1 MPYGIA
7 IVLALLIAIV
17 TRAAG
22 MDRDRALYPVAL
34 IVIGSYYALFA
45 AIGGSTPSIITET
58 IGATVFMAFAVI
70 GFRIN
75 LWIVAFA
82 IAGHGLFD
90 FLVHPHLV
98 PNPGMPEWWPAFCGT
113 IDIALAIICAILLN
127 IGIIQARRAPLRDAR
142 PGSAPS
148 SPSRDARGCDS
159 GTSTRRGDRQA
170 STRCAPSPSAGR

>member
-1 MPYGIA
+1 MPYLVA
-7 IVLALLIAIV
+7 IVLAVLIVAV
-17 TRAAG
+17 TRFAG

-58 IGATVFMAFAVI
+58 IGAAVFTVIAVI

-75 LWIVAFA
+75 LWIVALA

-98 PNPGMPEWWPAFCGT
+98 PNPGMPVWWPAFCGT
-113 IDIALAIICAILLN
+113 IDIALGILIAILLN
-127 IGIIQARRAPLRDAR
+127 LGVIQARRE
-142 PGSAPS
+142 SA
-148 SPSRDARGCDS
+148 
-159 GTSTRRGDRQA
+159 
-170 STRCAPSPSAGR
+170 